1 MATSKKN
8 KAGFSVSFDSPVGL
22 VLVVLLVVMAIIER
36 LVPSIDWLFVCPCKA
51 GNSAAFD
58 YRNVADY
65 FRILLYPFG
74 FSSWNQLTANL
85 VWEYANLSCDA
96 LIESVFGKLFSSMLV
111 LITVAFAGVICVCFS
126 NSVIYGT
133 SGIVCM
139 LLILAI
145 FISAD
150 KRQIPL
156 SYILLAVI
164 YFAREIVSI
173 IDTNTIEVFC
183 HFAGSLAGSLVGILS
198 LSFGGKVR

>member
-22 VLVVLLVVMAIIER
+22 VLVILLVVMAIIER

-85 VWEYANLSCDA
+85 VFIL
-96 LIESVFGKLFSSMLV
+96 LLFPKIESVFGKLFSSMLV

-150 KRQIPL
+150 KRQIPV

>member
-22 VLVVLLVVMAIIER
+22 VLVILLVVMAIIER

-85 VWEYANLSCDA
+85 VFIL
-96 LIESVFGKLFSSMLV
+96 LLFPKIESVFGKLFSSMLV

-183 HFAGSLAGSLVGILS
+183 HFSGSLAGSLVGILS

>member
-22 VLVVLLVVMAIIER
+22 VLVILLVVMAIIER

-85 VWEYANLSCDA
+85 VFIL
-96 LIESVFGKLFSSMLV
+96 LLFPKIESVFGKLFSSMLV

-198 LSFGGKVR
+198 LSFGEKVR

>member
-1 MATSKKN
+1 MASSKKN
-8 KAGFSVSFDSPVGL
+8 KAGFSVSFDSPVALIL
-22 VLVVLLVVMAIIER
+22 VILLVVMAVVER
-36 LVPSIDWLFVCPCKA
+36 LVPSIAWLFVCPCRA
-51 GNSAAFD
+51 GNAAAFN
-58 YRNVADY
+58 YAHVADY

-85 VWEYANLSCDA
+85 VFIL
-96 LIESVFGKLFSSMLV
+96 LLFPKIESVFGKLFSSLLV
-111 LITVAFAGVICVCFS
+111 LITVLFAGVICVCFS

>member
-22 VLVVLLVVMAIIER
+22 VLVILLVVMAIIER

-85 VWEYANLSCDA
+85 VFIL
-96 LIESVFGKLFSSMLV
+96 LLFPKIESVFGKLFSSMLV

>member
-85 VWEYANLSCDA
+85 VFIL
-96 LIESVFGKLFSSMLV
+96 LLFPKIESVFGKLFSSMLV

>member
-22 VLVVLLVVMAIIER
+22 VLVILLVVMAIIER

-85 VWEYANLSCDA
+85 VFIL
-96 LIESVFGKLFSSMLV
+96 LLFPKIESVFGKLFSSMLV

-198 LSFGGKVR
+198 LSYGGKVR

>member
-22 VLVVLLVVMAIIER
+22 VLVILLVVMAIIER
-36 LVPSIDWLFVCPCKA
+36 LGPSIDWLFVCPCKA

-85 VWEYANLSCDA
+85 VFIL
-96 LIESVFGKLFSSMLV
+96 LLFPKIESVFGKLFSSMLV